1 MNSTACFSRPA
12 LRPQSGNRDLSPVQS
27 SRSIGL
33 WEEIFSLS
41 LRWINILHIG
51 LLLISTWNQVEACVI
66 NTSVPLSWGI
76 WRASWVSVFVCAQTN
91 VPKWQVVSPLWSDNS
106 SEMSTHQNTG
116 RRWKKGDYSGWKA
129 AAAKRGPCSSCVWLG
144 INMKIFTRDSFEL
157 LHLCCKLRIGLYDKL
172 ANARSSIYQ
181 LLHPRKWCSTWLRF
195 GQTFIKVHKI
205 SPEKNIFCLQFWNQQ
220 TTGVHTEV
228 RGQAKQRLNRGK
240 HVECDLNPQWS
251 RGNLCGLDDSHCQ
264 QP

>member
-1 MNSTACFSRPA
+1 MRRIYRSSWPHHPGGSCIHMVRGRWAAESVHLQVNMMSLKLDTQTHSCHSPDLTPDVNMNSTACFSRPA

-51 LLLISTWNQVEACVI
+51 LLLISTWNQVGACVI

-116 RRWKKGDYSGWKA
+116 RRRKKGDYSGWKA

-144 INMKIFTRDSFEL
+144 INMKVFTRDSFEL
-157 LHLCCKLRIGLYDKL
+157 LHLCCKLRTGLYDKL

-181 LLHPRKWCSTWLRF
+181 LLHPKKWCSTWLRF
-195 GQTFIKVHKI
+195 G
-205 SPEKNIFCLQFWNQQ
+205 
-220 TTGVHTEV
+220 
-228 RGQAKQRLNRGK
+228 
-240 HVECDLNPQWS
+240 
-251 RGNLCGLDDSHCQ
+251 
-264 QP
+264 